1 MCVVRRSGWG
11 VSCDCCYLL
20 RQIGPAK
27 SSKASR
33 LIKKTLITTLTLL
46 VVVYLY
52 LAFVGIEPKDRRPGT
67 LLSGTPAIL
76 PHDVSFV
83 DDVAEIT
90 LETLPWYGIPFS
102 VTAVVVS
109 YNGAIYVPSLYD
121 SPQAFPGTK
130 YWNKVVS
137 RNSDVRLRVGESVYE
152 LAAAP
157 VLDDQE
163 FRAVFEALGRK
174 FPYWRE
180 QIELD
185 GRLPRFALI
194 RLSPR

>member
-1 MCVVRRSGWG
+1 M
-11 VSCDCCYLL
+11 
-20 RQIGPAK
+20 K
-27 SSKASR
+27 KA
-33 LIKKTLITTLTLL
+33 LIITLTLL
-46 VVVYLY
+46 VVGYFY
-52 LAFVGIEPKDRRPGT
+52 LAFVGVEPQDRRPGT
-67 LLSGTPAIL
+67 LLSGTTATL
-76 PHDVSFV
+76 PQDVSFV

-102 VTAVVVS
+102 VTAVIVS
-109 YNGAIYVPSLYD
+109 YSGAMYVPSLYD

-137 RNSDVRLRVGESVYE
+137 ANSDVRLRVGENIYE
-152 LAAAP
+152 LTAAP

-163 FRAVFEALGRK
+163 FQAVFDALGAK

-180 QIELD
+180 QIALD

-194 RLSPR
+194 KLSPR

>member
-1 MCVVRRSGWG
+1 MYS
-11 VSCDCCYLL
+11 
-20 RQIGPAK
+20 
-27 SSKASR
+27 
-33 LIKKTLITTLTLL
+33 
-46 VVVYLY
+46 Y
-52 LAFVGIEPKDRRPGT
+52 LAFIGVEPKDRRPGT
-67 LLSGTPAIL
+67 LLSGTPATL
-76 PHDVSFV
+76 PLDVSFV

-102 VTAVVVS
+102 VTTVVVS
-109 YNGAIYVPSLYD
+109 YNGGIYVPSLYD

-130 YWNKVVS
+130 YWNKVVA
-137 RNSDVRLRVGESVYE
+137 RNSDVRLRVGSNIYE
-152 LAAAP
+152 LSATP

-163 FRAVFEALGRK
+163 FRGVFEALGKK

-180 QIELD
+180 QIALD